1 VTVQV
6 EFWSLVMLL
15 IAFFAACGA
24 TGKLLLRQFQRSMD
38 QQFGALSSRLEKIE
52 EENRNEASQWLR
64 VERDLLKFQA
74 ELPMNYVRRDDYIR
88 GQSILEAKS
97 DGLAGK
103 IDVLTGR
110 LENIQLRAVTQ
121 QRGENP

>member
-38 QQFGALSSRLEKIE
+38 QQFGALSRRLEKIE
-52 EENRNEASQWLR
+52 EENRDEASQWLR
-64 VERDLLKFQA
+64 VEREMLIFKS
-74 ELPMNYVRRDDYIR
+74 ELPMNYVRREDYIR
-88 GQSILEAKS
+88 GQSVLEAKL

-103 IDVLTGR
+103 F
-110 LENIQLRAVTQ
+110 ENVQLRALIQ
-121 QRGENP
+121 KQGANP